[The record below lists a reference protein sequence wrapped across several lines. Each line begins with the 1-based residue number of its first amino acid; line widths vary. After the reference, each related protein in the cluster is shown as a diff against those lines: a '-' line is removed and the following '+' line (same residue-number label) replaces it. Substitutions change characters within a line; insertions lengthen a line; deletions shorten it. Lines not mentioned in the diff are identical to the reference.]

1 MLDNVVF
8 CKYYRASSDI
18 HSLNSLAK
26 IICLLL
32 LIVSLILIDNLN
44 IIAII
49 FVFEL
54 LIYLVSNIPIK
65 IILKNILSIKYLII
79 FILLINTITG
89 VHILVTLG
97 LLLKIVGITFA
108 TSIFVLTTT
117 TKKILDGLNQ
127 LLYPFS
133 KLGIKTHV
141 ISLIISLA
149 IRFIPITLEEANRII
164 KSLKAR
170 GLSDD
175 SSISSKFV
183 GLKSLI
189 TPLYLST
196 FRKADNLADMMELR
210 LYNVCEKKKCRFESW
225 NYLDIFLV
233 VIHVIIL
240 LMVLKEVV
248 L

>member
-8 CKYYRASSDI
+8 CKYYKTSSDI
-18 HSLNSLAK
+18 HSLNSLTK
-26 IICLLL
+26 IICLIL
-32 LIVSLILIDNLN
+32 LIVSLILSDNLN

-54 LIYLVSNIPIK
+54 IIYLVSNIPIK

-79 FILLINTITG
+79 FILILNVLTGTSISATFSLI
-89 VHILVTLG
+89 
-97 LLLKIVGITFA
+97 LKIIGITFS

-117 TKKILDGLNQ
+117 TKKILGGLNQ

-141 ISLIISLA
+141 LSLIISLA
-149 IRFIPITLEEANRII
+149 LRFIPISLEEASRIM

-175 SSISSKFV
+175 SSISSKFI

-189 TPLYLST
+189 IPLYLST
-196 FRKADNLADMMELR
+196 FRKADNLSDMMELR

-225 NYLDIFLV
+225 NYLDSFLV